1 MIDKLLRLAIS
12 VAVIVCS
19 SPAISKSLN
28 SVSMSF
34 CDAGTKCKK
43 CAETIAVTFEQD
55 GKVVF
60 MSGKGIDGKKIRET
74 LSNCTFTSK
83 SDWSCEEGRIR
94 ISSSSGKISAVYLRE
109 VLVSGVRQEVCI
121 TQ

>member
-1 MIDKLLRLAIS
+1 MIDKLLGLSIY

-34 CDAGTKCKK
+34 CDAGTSCKK
-43 CAETIAVTFEQD
+43 CAEIIAVTFEQD
-55 GKVVF
+55 GKAVF
-60 MSGKGIDGKKIRET
+60 MSGKGIDGENIREA
-74 LSNCTFTSK
+74 LSNCTFTSMNN
-83 SDWSCEEGRIR
+83 WSCDEGRIR

-121 TQ
+121 AQ